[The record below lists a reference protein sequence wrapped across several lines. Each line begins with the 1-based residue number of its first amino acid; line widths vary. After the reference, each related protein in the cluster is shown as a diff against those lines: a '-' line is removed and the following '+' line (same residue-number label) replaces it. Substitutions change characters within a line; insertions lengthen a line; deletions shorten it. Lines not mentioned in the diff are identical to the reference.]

1 MGRSLSVPLAAIFA
15 ATSIVPVLS
24 QAASDRKPVAF
35 EVVSIKPNI
44 NGGGSE
50 FDVAPGRLH
59 ATNRTVS
66 DLIFHA
72 YNLRPY
78 QIPEKPDWTHAERY
92 DVEAKAGGNLGWA
105 ETMPMLQSLLEDRFK
120 LKSHWDTTE
129 RPVFF
134 LTTAKGGINLKA
146 STANCFRFDPSAPTR
161 TAAEADT
168 SLPVCKAGQVYAGGE
183 TRRWVAEKANI
194 NDVTYVLSLL
204 LGRKVIDRTEFT
216 GRFDFSIEFAFDPL
230 KADGNVPP
238 LLTVLQDELGLKV
251 DSGKAPVEVLVI
263 DHVERPTPD

>member
-1 MGRSLSVPLAAIFA
+1 MGRRLSILLAAIFA
-15 ATSIVPVLS
+15 ATSIVPLLG

-120 LKSHWDTTE
+120 LKSHWDTTD

-134 LTTAKGGINLKA
+134 LMTAKGGIKLKA
-146 STANCFRFDPSAPTR
+146 STATCFRFDPR
-161 TAAEADT
+161 AAKAET

-183 TRRWVAEKANI
+183 TRRWVAEKADI

-204 LGRKVIDRTEFT
+204 LGRKVIDKTEFT
-216 GRFDFSIEFAFDPL
+216 GRFDFSIEFAPDPL

-238 LLTVLQDELGLKV
+238 LLTVLQDELGLTV

-263 DHVERPTPD
+263 DHVERPSPD